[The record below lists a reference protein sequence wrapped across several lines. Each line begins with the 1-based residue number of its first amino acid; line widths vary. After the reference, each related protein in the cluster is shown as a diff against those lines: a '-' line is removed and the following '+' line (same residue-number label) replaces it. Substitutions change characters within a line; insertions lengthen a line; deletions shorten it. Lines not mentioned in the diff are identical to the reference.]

1 MSGSDDVIDWILSAD
16 KSAVIRYLFL
26 VIAASAIMWIAA
38 TGVQRVYGVEWFP
51 ALNATGSVA
60 LTAILATLYF
70 RQSKVLES
78 QQELL
83 TAELNRGVREKHTE
97 ILRER
102 VQEWHGN
109 IEMELTE
116 EDPWDAPS
124 DNLPAVGRASFKSA
138 DPSLFLT
145 DAGKEFTAVP
155 SQLKNDRYFRDLIEN
170 HATELRTKARRIE
183 ILQSEF
189 EKVKTEFIE
198 KFDYA
203 KSVEHDQYKLQPSD
217 YTTEWVFE
225 QLVQIERRS
234 VDFEEVR
241 DRMVSQISET
251 GTHPEEPALWVS
263 KSVGGTSRGVYR
275 ANFSSDQDIPPREE
289 WEQVENKIKELFA
302 SMLDEV
308 ESDAPFDEIQLAA
321 ELLNDGASAIDD
333 LRHTLVEYNGRL
345 VYPGDCDYLREAEIR
360 PNEER

>member
-116 EDPWDAPS
+116 EDPLDAPS
-124 DNLPAVGRASFKSA
+124 DNLPSVGRASFKSA
-138 DPSLFLT
+138 DPSLSLT
-145 DAGKEFTAVP
+145 DSGEAFTAVP
-155 SQLKNDRYFRDLIEN
+155 SQLKDDRYFRDLIEN

-183 ILQSEF
+183 VLQSEF
-189 EKVKTEFIE
+189 EKEKSEFTEE
-198 KFDYA
+198 FDA
-203 KSVEHDQYKLQPSD
+203 
-217 YTTEWVFE
+217 
-225 QLVQIERRS
+225 
-234 VDFEEVR
+234 
-241 DRMVSQISET
+241 
-251 GTHPEEPALWVS
+251 S
-263 KSVGGTSRGVYR
+263 K
-275 ANFSSDQDIPPREE
+275 P
-289 WEQVENKIKELFA
+289 
-302 SMLDEV
+302 
-308 ESDAPFDEIQLAA
+308 
-321 ELLNDGASAIDD
+321 
-333 LRHTLVEYNGRL
+333 
-345 VYPGDCDYLREAEIR
+345 
-360 PNEER
+360 